1 MRKNMQNQKSNCT
14 ATVGSLTQTM
24 QAQGILAN
32 AAIRAE
38 IVQADP
44 ARARRGGAYALSFPC
59 SQEGT
64 VHQVLRDA
72 GIRAHR

>member
-1 MRKNMQNQKSNCT
+1 MRRNMQNQNTTCT

-24 QAQGILAN
+24 QAQEILGK

-38 IVQADP
+38 IVRADP
-44 ARARRGGAYALSFPC
+44 ARARKGCAYALSFPC
-59 SQEGT
+59 SREGT
-64 VHQVLRDA
+64 VHQILRDA